1 MDIGNILKRAESL
14 NNDEEKLLLLGDFI
28 GNHIDNLENIELIK
42 LLTPLV
48 DITKRI
54 YERDDNP
61 DTLSDYSVALTKL
74 AEYYINDEQGWKA
87 TPLLAITEELLNTH
101 PDTEGNA
108 LWKYSTYK
116 QIGECW
122 YANQRRTKSKEAFCK
137 ALYYAP
143 LAGQK
148 TDDCEYS
155 LQRVEKPMLNY
166 DPIEDTDAYL
176 AVIDEVERRLYE
188 FLKDEPRHMGFC
200 FRYWAAKRE
209 FLAEYGIEWRSPGVM
224 NPSVIFD

>member
-1 MDIGNILKRAESL
+1 MEIENILKQADSL
-14 NNDEEKLLLLGDFI
+14 KGDEEKLLLLGDFI
-28 GNHIDNLENIELIK
+28 GNHIDNLETIDLIK

-61 DTLSDYSVALTKL
+61 ETLSDYSVALTKL
-74 AEYYINDEQGWKA
+74 AEYYIKDEQGWMA

-101 PDTEGNA
+101 PDTEENA

-116 QIGECW
+116 LIGECC
-122 YANQRRTKSKEAFCK
+122 YTNQRRAKSKEAFRK
-137 ALYYAP
+137 ALHYAA
-143 LAGQK
+143 LAGLD
-148 TDDCEYS
+148 TEDCEYI

-176 AVIDEVERRLYE
+176 AVIDDVERILYE
-188 FLKDEPRHMGFC
+188 NLKDEPRHMGFC
-200 FRYWAAKRE
+200 FRYWAAKRDL
-209 FLAEYGIEWRSPGVM
+209 LAEYGIQWRSPGVM